1 MSTSIN
7 SNSSS
12 LSNSFSPK
20 NQHNGLLRPVHNN
33 YFNNIDSNNF
43 TTITS
48 EEDLIP
54 DSFNNTLFLNNIDE
68 QNENNNNNTNN
79 TNDINPRKHSP
90 GSILISF
97 KHFYI

>member
-20 NQHNGLLRPVHNN
+20 HQHNGLLRPVHNN
-33 YFNNIDSNNF
+33 YFNNQDSNNF

-48 EEDLIP
+48 EEEVIR

-68 QNENNNNNTNN
+68 KNENNT

-90 GSILISF
+90 GMSCSI
-97 KHFYI
+97 